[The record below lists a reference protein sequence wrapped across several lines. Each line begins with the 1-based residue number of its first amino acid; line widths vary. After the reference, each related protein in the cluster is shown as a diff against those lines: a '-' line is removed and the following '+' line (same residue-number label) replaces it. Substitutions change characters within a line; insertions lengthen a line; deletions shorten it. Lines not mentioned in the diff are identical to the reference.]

1 VGHPAMGAVQKA
13 AIKPKARQHQ
23 RGLAVWGKILAPQL
37 LMLPLA
43 GAGMGP
49 RTGGGTSDKKIAT
62 RFLAAGLEAP
72 PALVLSPEVVNLP
85 AQAFDGSRDVVDII
99 AGDWLCLVG
108 RGHGWGAGL
117 TPRVWTIW

>member
-1 VGHPAMGAVQKA
+1 MTTENDRYLVKLTMPLSFLENSDGKWGRYGHVSRAFCCSLVPA
-13 AIKPKARQHQ
+13 
-23 RGLAVWGKILAPQL
+23 WD
-37 LMLPLA
+37 
-43 GAGMGP
+43 P
-49 RTGGGTSDKKIAT
+49 RTGGGTSDKWIAT

-108 RGHGWGAGL
+108 RGHGWGVGL